1 MIFKKITIQ
10 MKKSIYF
17 LCLLLIVC
25 SCENE
30 TGPKKEVSTSTPEKK
45 ALEDIVEQHIEADLQ
60 ISPSENYKFK
70 IYKAHLDSDDKLDAI
85 ITVNRLEFAVK
96 KASKMKNPSIQ
107 KEANYTG
114 HYNYIFFYDGGLDKI
129 SPSLLVPSSPMAEL
143 KVEFQNVTSAVYK
156 DILIDYYLTT
166 TCFRDYFTVRN
177 HSPNLVFQWERF
189 NVQDKSKPLV
199 HFFEHDEGSVGLAKD
214 ILIYEGEITNLSEM
228 KSIYTFNPN
237 VIKKGKLLHRF
248 FYFENEGKYF
258 TKK

>member
-1 MIFKKITIQ
+1 MKNNKKHMKKITYILP
-10 MKKSIYF
+10 I
-17 LCLLLIVC
+17 LLSLY
-25 SCENE
+25 SCKND
-30 TGPKKEVSTSTPEKK
+30 TSPKKEESTTTPEKK

-129 SPSLLVPSSPMAEL
+129 SPSVLVPSSPMAEL

-166 TCFRDYFTVRN
+166 TCFRDYFTIRN
-177 HSPNLVFQWERF
+177 HSLNLVFQWERF
-189 NVQDKSKPLV
+189 NVLDKTKPLV
-199 HFFEHDEGSVGLAKD
+199 HYFGHDEGSVGLAKD

-228 KSIYTFNPN
+228 KSIYTFKPN
-237 VIKKGKLLHRF
+237 VVKNGKLLHRF